1 MPTLGT
7 RFFLSISDNPFVILL
22 MIKILLVF
30 LGMIMVVAPLIVL
43 FQTTYIPWLTPA
55 LPNWLMP

>member
-1 MPTLGT
+1 M
-7 RFFLSISDNPFVILL
+7 SISDNPFVILL